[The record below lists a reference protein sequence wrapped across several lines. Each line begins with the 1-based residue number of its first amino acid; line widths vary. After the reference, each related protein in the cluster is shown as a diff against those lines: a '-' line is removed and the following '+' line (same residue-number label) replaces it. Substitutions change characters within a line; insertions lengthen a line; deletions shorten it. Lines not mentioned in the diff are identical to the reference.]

1 MIRLEHVSKTFRRD
15 GTSVPILHDVSF
27 TLPDVPGLALL
38 GRNGAGKSTF
48 LRLIAGSLR
57 PDRGKV
63 VTTRRISW
71 PMGFAGGFH
80 PALSGAQNARFVARV
95 HRRDPADLAARVE
108 AFAELGE
115 GWRRPVSTYS
125 QGMRA
130 RLAFAVSMA
139 IDFEVYL
146 VDEII
151 GVGDARFRQKC
162 AQAFRA
168 RMGRSQIIMVS
179 HNADTLRLF
188 CQSGLVLEQGRLIYH
203 ADIDDAL
210 AHHQANLGVGQP
222 EADGPDDAAQP
233 VPASQA
239 H

>member
-1 MIRLEHVSKTFRRD
+1 MIRLERVSKTFRRD
-15 GTSVPILHDVSF
+15 GVRIPILHDVSF
-27 TLPDVPGLALL
+27 TLPEVPGLALL
-38 GRNGAGKSTF
+38 GRNGAGKSTL

-57 PDRGKV
+57 PDRGRV

-80 PALSGAQNARFVARV
+80 PSLSGAQNARFVARL
-95 HRRDPADLAARVE
+95 HGCDPQDLAARVE
-108 AFAELGE
+108 DFAELGD

-139 IDFEVYL
+139 IDFDVYL

-168 RMGRSQIIMVS
+168 RMGRCQIIMVS
-179 HNADTLRLF
+179 HNPETLRLF
-188 CQSGLVLEQGRLIYH
+188 CQAGLVLEQGRLVYH
-203 ADIDDAL
+203 TDIEDAL
-210 AHHQANLGVGQP
+210 AHHDDNLDRPPAHGPGQTTP
-222 EADGPDDAAQP
+222 HKPAAMAP
-233 VPASQA
+233 
-239 H
+239 